1 MKKLSIILLSLLLP
15 MMVFG
20 AVFGLKPI
28 IDLKLDPNILRN
40 TMYVPQAIEAY
51 ARDIDETEWHP
62 DISVYYGYLPYHS
75 GRPMLERVDAD
86 IYIRLGPFGNFV
98 LSARFEFPE
107 YNASQL
113 CTEFVMKLRDD
124 SGEFVDA
131 AIATIEYDDYDRLTK
146 FEHIAVLGDE
156 TGGVQRMEIEY
167 LSDNSMLIN
176 TFEQDEDYLEYQ
188 KVEIDLD
195 SQDRVQSQTTY
206 VSEDGENWELDNKL
220 TYSYHAQDTSDIEG
234 FIRYL
239 SDNIVIHMFMEYE
252 PLYGMVA
259 ELTELDWDGQ
269 IWRTTEKHIYD
280 YDADLLRTAKKSYRY
295 EELDDKDDS
304 SAGGWFH
311 YYRNTYVYDSNGNM
325 IEELGEDYHEGEYYE
340 TYNSETSYIPLTD
353 NHDLSTPAISPINVS
368 IYPQPFAGS
377 VSILGE
383 SKAGGEL
390 KVEVF
395 NLRGQKVRSFNMLS
409 GTTLTWDGKD
419 ESGKE
424 LPASVYFLRAEQGS
438 TFQTKKL
445 IKLK

>member
-1 MKKLSIILLSLLLP
+1 MKKLGIILLSLLLP

-28 IDLKLDPNILRN
+28 IDLKLDPNILRD
-40 TMYVPQAIEAY
+40 TMYVPQTIEGHTWN
-51 ARDIDETEWHP
+51 IDEMEWLP
-62 DISVYYGYLPYHS
+62 GLMVFFEYLPYHS
-75 GRPMLERVDAD
+75 GRPMLERVDLD
-86 IYIRLGPFGNFV
+86 IYMWLGPFGNFV
-98 LSARFEFPE
+98 LSARYDFLE

-113 CTEFVMKLRDD
+113 CTELVLKLRDD

-131 AIATIEYDDYDRLTK
+131 TIVTMEYDDYDRLTK
-146 FEHIAVLGDE
+146 FENIAVFDDE
-156 TGGVQRMEIEY
+156 HNGEQWMEIEY
-167 LSDNSMLIN
+167 LSDNSMLIL

-188 KVEIDLD
+188 KIEIDLD
-195 SQDRVQSQTTY
+195 NQNRMQSQTVY
-206 VSEDGENWELDNKL
+206 ISDDGENWELDNKL
-220 TYSYHAQDTSDIEG
+220 TYSYHAQDTSDIDG

-239 SDNIVIHMFMEYE
+239 SDNFVMNMFTGNDMMYGIVT
-252 PLYGMVA
+252 

-311 YYRNTYVYDSNGNM
+311 YYRNTYAYDSNGNM
-325 IEELGEDYHEGEYYE
+325 IEKLGEHYKEGEYIDGE
-340 TYNSETSYIPLTD
+340 LLETSYMPLTD